1 MVDSV
6 NDHEKRLRQLRCVVS
21 ESPFITLHHTHG
33 GSMLYLAQELG
44 LPNPGMAQRNNP
56 FLQIPLNG
64 IYHVGE
70 FGIDAGTGRFK
81 GVEEWELAF
90 GAQKDHLVSV
100 SEQLGYD
107 VFEAAQRWRKLHI
120 SKVFN

>member
-6 NDHEKRLRQLRCVVS
+6 HEHERKLRQLKCVVCG
-21 ESPFITLHHTHG
+21 SPFVQLHHCHG
-33 GSMLYLAQELG
+33 GSMLELADQLA

-64 IYHVGE
+64 VYHVGE

-81 GVEEWELAF
+81 GVEEWERAF
-90 GAQKDHLVSV
+90 GTQKEHLASV

-107 VFEAAQRWRKLHI
+107 VLGAAQRWRQIHI
-120 SKVFN
+120 NKVFN

>member
-6 NDHEKRLRQLRCVVS
+6 NDHEKRLRQLKCVVCA
-21 ESPFITLHHTHG
+21 SPFVTLHHTHG
-33 GSMLYLAQELG
+33 GSMLELAQELM

-56 FLQIPLNG
+56 FLQIPLHAT
-64 IYHVGE
+64 YHVGE
-70 FGIDAGTGRFK
+70 FGIDSGTGRFK
-81 GVEEWELAF
+81 GVEQWEEAF
-90 GAQKDHLVSV
+90 GAQRAHLESV
-100 SEQLGYD
+100 SEQLGYN